1 MIGRLRG
8 TLLHK
13 QPPRL
18 LIEVGGVGYDVEAP
32 LSTFAALPAVNTE
45 AVLHTHLAVREDAQ
59 VLYGFATLA
68 ERDLFRDLIKV
79 SGIGAKLALTILSGT
94 NADELARCV
103 RDDDVAAL
111 TRLPGIGRKTAQRL
125 LVELRDKLPNVSLT
139 GSAKG
144 DGGGAAHSPENDARE
159 ALISLGFKPEDAA
172 RRLREVADPSLSAE
186 ELIRLA
192 LQTTVR
198 R

>member
-8 TLLHK
+8 TLLNK
-13 QPPRL
+13 QPPTL

-32 LSTFAALPAVNTE
+32 LSTFAVLPAVNQE
-45 AVLHTHLAVREDAQ
+45 AILHTHLAVREDAQ
-59 VLYGFATLA
+59 VLYGFATPA
-68 ERDLFRDLIKV
+68 ERELFRNLIKV

-94 NADELARCV
+94 DADELARCV

-125 LVELRDKLPNVSLT
+125 LVELRDRMQGNL
-139 GSAKG
+139 A
-144 DGGGAAHSPENDARE
+144 GGPGVGGTARPQSPENDARE

-186 ELIRLA
+186 ELIRRA
-192 LQTTVR
+192 LQATVR
-198 R
+198 G

>member
-13 QPPRL
+13 QPPL
-18 LIEVGGVGYDVEAP
+18 LLLEVGGVGYDVEAP
-32 LSTFAALPAVNTE
+32 LSTFAVLPPVNAE
-45 AVLHTHLAVREDAQ
+45 AVLHTHLAVREDSQ

-68 ERDLFRDLIKV
+68 ERDLFRNLIKV

-94 NADELARCV
+94 DADELARCV

-125 LVELRDKLPNVSLT
+125 LVELRDRLPDVQP
-139 GSAKG
+139 GSGRAA
-144 DGGGAAHSPENDARE
+144 GGKPAPENDARE
-159 ALISLGFKPEDAA
+159 ALISLGFKPDDAA

-186 ELIRLA
+186 ELIRRA

-198 R
+198 G

>member
-8 TLLHK
+8 TLLNK
-13 QPPRL
+13 QPPTL

-32 LSTFAALPAVNTE
+32 LSTFAVLPAVNQE
-45 AVLHTHLAVREDAQ
+45 AILHTHLAVREDAQ
-59 VLYGFATLA
+59 VLYGFATLG

-94 NADELARCV
+94 DADELARCV

-125 LVELRDKLPNVSLT
+125 LVELRDRMP
-139 GSAKG
+139 G
-144 DGGGAAHSPENDARE
+144 DLAGGPGAGGGTARPQSPENDARE
-159 ALISLGFKPEDAA
+159 ALISLGFKPDDAA

-186 ELIRLA
+186 ELIRRA
-192 LQTTVR
+192 LQATVR
-198 R
+198 G

>member
-8 TLLHK
+8 TLLNK
-13 QPPRL
+13 QPPTL
-18 LIEVGGVGYDVEAP
+18 LIEVGGIGYDVEAP
-32 LSTFAALPAVNTE
+32 LSTFAVLPAVNQE
-45 AVLHTHLAVREDAQ
+45 AILHTHLAVREDAQ

-94 NADELARCV
+94 DADELARCV
-103 RDDDVAAL
+103 HDDDVAAL

-125 LVELRDKLPNVSLT
+125 LVELRDRMPSDLS
-139 GSAKG
+139 GAAGG
-144 DGGGAAHSPENDARE
+144 DGARRPQSPENDARE
-159 ALISLGFKPEDAA
+159 ALISLGFKPDDAA

-186 ELIRLA
+186 ELIRRA
-192 LQTTVR
+192 LQATVR
-198 R
+198 G

>member
-8 TLLHK
+8 TLLNK
-13 QPPRL
+13 QPPTL

-32 LSTFAALPAVNTE
+32 LSTFAVLPPVNQQ
-45 AVLHTHLAVREDAQ
+45 AVLHTHLAVPEDAQ

-94 NADELARCV
+94 DADELARCV

-125 LVELRDKLPNVSLT
+125 LVELRDRMPDELVGT
-139 GSAKG
+139 GSP
-144 DGGGAAHSPENDARE
+144 GAARPQSPENDARE
-159 ALISLGFKPEDAA
+159 ALISLGFKPDDAA

-186 ELIRLA
+186 ELIRRA
-192 LQTTVR
+192 LQATVR
-198 R
+198 G

>member
-8 TLLHK
+8 TLLNK
-13 QPPRL
+13 QPPTL

-32 LSTFAALPAVNTE
+32 LSTFAVLPAVNQE
-45 AVLHTHLAVREDAQ
+45 AILHTHLAVREDAQ
-59 VLYGFATLA
+59 VLYGFATLG

-94 NADELARCV
+94 DADELARCV

-125 LVELRDKLPNVSLT
+125 LVELRDRMPGDLAG
-139 GSAKG
+139 GSGA
-144 DGGGAAHSPENDARE
+144 GGTARPQSPENDARE
-159 ALISLGFKPEDAA
+159 ALISLGFKPDDAA

-186 ELIRLA
+186 ELIRRA
-192 LQTTVR
+192 LQATVR
-198 R
+198 G

>member
-8 TLLHK
+8 TLLNK
-13 QPPRL
+13 QPPTL

-32 LSTFAALPAVNTE
+32 LSTFAVLPAVNQE
-45 AVLHTHLAVREDAQ
+45 AILHTHLAVREDAQ
-59 VLYGFATLA
+59 VLYGFATLG

-94 NADELARCV
+94 DADELARCV

-125 LVELRDKLPNVSLT
+125 LVELRDRMP
-139 GSAKG
+139 G
-144 DGGGAAHSPENDARE
+144 DLAGGPGP
-159 ALISLGFKPEDAA
+159 AA
-172 RRLREVADPSLSAE
+172 RRARRAP
-186 ELIRLA
+186 R
-192 LQTTVR
+192 TTPAR

>member
-13 QPPRL
+13 QPPML

-32 LSTFAALPAVNTE
+32 LSTFSVLPAVNRE
-45 AVLHTHLAVREDAQ
+45 AVIHTHLAVREDAQ

-94 NADELARCV
+94 DADELARCV

-125 LVELRDKLPNVSLT
+125 LVELRDRLPGGEIT
-139 GSAKG
+139 GLAG
-144 DGGGAAHSPENDARE
+144 DGKARPQSPENDARE
-159 ALISLGFKPEDAA
+159 ALISLGFKPDDAA

-186 ELIRLA
+186 ELIRRA
-192 LQTTVR
+192 LQATVR
-198 R
+198 G

>member
-13 QPPRL
+13 QPPLL

-32 LSTFAALPAVNTE
+32 LSTFAALPATNSE

-94 NADELARCV
+94 DADELARCV

-125 LVELRDKLPNVSLT
+125 LVELRDKLPDASLS
-139 GSAKG
+139 GGGKGGG
-144 DGGGAAHSPENDARE
+144 DGRAHTPENDARE
-159 ALISLGFKPEDAA
+159 ALISLGFKPDDAA
-172 RRLREVADPSLSAE
+172 RRLREVADPGLSAE

>member
-8 TLLHK
+8 TLLNK
-13 QPPRL
+13 QPPTL

-32 LSTFAALPAVNTE
+32 LSTFAVLPAVNQE

-59 VLYGFATLA
+59 VLYGFATLG

-94 NADELARCV
+94 DADELARCV

-125 LVELRDKLPNVSLT
+125 LVELRDRMPGDLAGGPGAT
-139 GSAKG
+139 GGTARPQ
-144 DGGGAAHSPENDARE
+144 SPENDARE
-159 ALISLGFKPEDAA
+159 ALISLGFKPDDAA

-186 ELIRLA
+186 ELIRRA
-192 LQTTVR
+192 LQATVR
-198 R
+198 G

>member
-8 TLLHK
+8 TLLNK
-13 QPPRL
+13 QPPTL

-32 LSTFAALPAVNTE
+32 LSTFAVLPAVNQE
-45 AVLHTHLAVREDAQ
+45 AILHTHLAVREDAQ
-59 VLYGFATLA
+59 VLYGFATLG

-94 NADELARCV
+94 DADELARCV

-125 LVELRDKLPNVSLT
+125 LVELRDRMPDDLT
-139 GSAKG
+139 GTA
-144 DGGGAAHSPENDARE
+144 GAATRAQSPEHDARE
-159 ALISLGFKPEDAA
+159 ALISLGFKPDDAA

-186 ELIRLA
+186 ELIRRA
-192 LQTTVR
+192 LQATVR
-198 R
+198 G

>member
-8 TLLHK
+8 TLLNK
-13 QPPRL
+13 QPPTL

-32 LSTFAALPAVNTE
+32 LSTFAVLPTVNQE
-45 AVLHTHLAVREDAQ
+45 AILHTHLAVREDAQ
-59 VLYGFATLA
+59 VLYGFATLG

-94 NADELARCV
+94 DADELARCV

-125 LVELRDKLPNVSLT
+125 LVELRDRMP
-139 GSAKG
+139 G
-144 DGGGAAHSPENDARE
+144 DLAGGPGAGGTARPQSPENDARE
-159 ALISLGFKPEDAA
+159 ALISLGFKPDDAA

-186 ELIRLA
+186 ELIRRA
-192 LQTTVR
+192 LQATVR
-198 R
+198 G

>member
-8 TLLHK
+8 TLLNK
-13 QPPRL
+13 QPPTL

-32 LSTFAALPAVNTE
+32 LSTFAVLPALNQE
-45 AVLHTHLAVREDAQ
+45 AILHTHLAVREDAQ
-59 VLYGFATLA
+59 VLYGFATLG

-94 NADELARCV
+94 DADELARCV

-125 LVELRDKLPNVSLT
+125 LVELRDRMPGDLGSGPGT
-139 GSAKG
+139 GG
-144 DGGGAAHSPENDARE
+144 TPRPQSPENDARE
-159 ALISLGFKPEDAA
+159 ALISLGFKPDDAA

-186 ELIRLA
+186 ELIRRA
-192 LQTTVR
+192 LQATVR
-198 R
+198 G

>member
-1 MIGRLRG
+1 VIGRLRG

-13 QPPRL
+13 QPPL
-18 LIEVGGVGYDVEAP
+18 LLLEVGGVGYDVEAP
-32 LSTFAALPAVNTE
+32 LSTFAVLPPVNTE
-45 AVLHTHLAVREDAQ
+45 AVLHTHLAVREDSQ

-68 ERDLFRDLIKV
+68 ERDLFRNLIKV

-94 NADELARCV
+94 DADELARCV

-125 LVELRDKLPNVSLT
+125 LVELRDRLPDVQP
-139 GSAKG
+139 GSGRAA
-144 DGGGAAHSPENDARE
+144 GGKPAPENDARE
-159 ALISLGFKPEDAA
+159 ALISLGFKPDDAA

-186 ELIRLA
+186 ELIRRA

-198 R
+198 G

>member
-8 TLLHK
+8 TLLNK
-13 QPPRL
+13 QPPTL

-32 LSTFAALPAVNTE
+32 LSTFAVLPAVNQE
-45 AVLHTHLAVREDAQ
+45 AILHTHLAVREDAQ
-59 VLYGFATLA
+59 VLYGFATLG

-94 NADELARCV
+94 DADELARCV

-125 LVELRDKLPNVSLT
+125 LVELRDRLPGDLVGGPGAT
-139 GSAKG
+139 GTARPQ
-144 DGGGAAHSPENDARE
+144 SPENDARE
-159 ALISLGFKPEDAA
+159 ALISLGFKPDGAA
-172 RRLREVADPSLSAE
+172 RRLREVTDQSLSAE
-186 ELIRLA
+186 ELIRRA
-192 LQTTVR
+192 LQATVR
-198 R
+198 G

>member
-8 TLLHK
+8 TLLNK
-13 QPPRL
+13 QPPTL

-32 LSTFAALPAVNTE
+32 LSTFAVLPAVNQE
-45 AVLHTHLAVREDAQ
+45 AILHTHLAVREDAQ
-59 VLYGFATLA
+59 VLYGFATLG

-94 NADELARCV
+94 DADELARCV

-125 LVELRDKLPNVSLT
+125 LVELRDRMP
-139 GSAKG
+139 G
-144 DGGGAAHSPENDARE
+144 DLAGGPGAGGTARPQSPENDARE
-159 ALISLGFKPEDAA
+159 ALISLGFKPDDAA

-186 ELIRLA
+186 ELIRRA
-192 LQTTVR
+192 LQATVR
-198 R
+198 G

>member
-8 TLLHK
+8 TLLSK
-13 QPPRL
+13 MPPTL

-32 LSTFAALPAVNTE
+32 LSTFAVLPQVNQE

-94 NADELARCV
+94 DADELARCV

-125 LVELRDKLPNVSLT
+125 LVELRDRMPDELT
-139 GSAKG
+139 GS
-144 DGGGAAHSPENDARE
+144 GGAASRPQSPENDARE
-159 ALISLGFKPEDAA
+159 ALISLGFKPDDAA

-186 ELIRLA
+186 ELIRRA
-192 LQTTVR
+192 LQATVR
-198 R
+198 G

>member
-8 TLLHK
+8 TLLTK
-13 QPPRL
+13 QPPTL

-32 LSTFAALPAVNTE
+32 LSTFAVLPPINQE
-45 AVLHTHLAVREDAQ
+45 AILHTHLAVREDAQ
-59 VLYGFATLA
+59 VLYGFATLG

-94 NADELARCV
+94 DADELARCV

-125 LVELRDKLPNVSLT
+125 LVELRDRMPDDLT
-139 GSAKG
+139 GTT
-144 DGGGAAHSPENDARE
+144 GAATRPQSPEHDARE
-159 ALISLGFKPEDAA
+159 ALISLGFKPDDAA

-186 ELIRLA
+186 ELIRRA
-192 LQTTVR
+192 LQATVR
-198 R
+198 G

>member
-8 TLLHK
+8 TLLNK
-13 QPPRL
+13 QPPTL
-18 LIEVGGVGYDVEAP
+18 LIEVGGIGYDVEAP
-32 LSTFAALPAVNTE
+32 LSTFAVLPAVNQE
-45 AVLHTHLAVREDAQ
+45 AILHTHLAVREDAQ

-94 NADELARCV
+94 DADELARCV

-125 LVELRDKLPNVSLT
+125 LVELRDRMP
-139 GSAKG
+139 G
-144 DGGGAAHSPENDARE
+144 DLAGGPGAGGTARPQSPENDARE
-159 ALISLGFKPEDAA
+159 ALISLGFKPDDAA

-186 ELIRLA
+186 ELIRRA
-192 LQTTVR
+192 LQATVR
-198 R
+198 G

>member
-13 QPPRL
+13 QPPLL
-18 LIEVGGVGYDVEAP
+18 LIEVGGIGYDVEAP
-32 LSTFAALPAVNTE
+32 LSTFAALPAINTE

-94 NADELARCV
+94 SADELARCV

-125 LVELRDKLPNVSLT
+125 LVELRDKLPDAALGGVS
-139 GSAKG
+139 G
-144 DGGGAAHSPENDARE
+144 DGGHKVHSPENDARE
-159 ALISLGFKPEDAA
+159 ALISLGFKPDDAA
-172 RRLREVADPSLSAE
+172 RRLREVADPGLSAE

-198 R
+198 G

>member
-1 MIGRLRG
+1 VIGRLRG

-13 QPPRL
+13 QPPTL
-18 LIEVGGVGYDVEAP
+18 LIEVGGIGYDVEAP
-32 LSTFAALPAVNTE
+32 LSTFAALPAVNEE
-45 AVLHTHLAVREDAQ
+45 AILHTHLAVREDSQ
-59 VLYGFATLA
+59 VLYGFATLS

-79 SGIGAKLALTILSGT
+79 SGIGAKLALTILSGSD
-94 NADELARCV
+94 AAELARCV

-125 LVELRDKLPNVSLT
+125 LVELRDRLPEAGPAGT
-139 GSAKG
+139 ATP
-144 DGGGAAHSPENDARE
+144 ATAERSPESDARE
-159 ALISLGFKPEDAA
+159 ALISLGFKPDYAA
-172 RRLREVADPSLSAE
+172 RRLREVADPALSAE

-198 R
+198 G

>member
-13 QPPRL
+13 RPPL
-18 LIEVGGVGYDVEAP
+18 LLLEVGGVGYEIEAP
-32 LSTFAALPAVNTE
+32 LSTFAVLPSVNAEAL
-45 AVLHTHLAVREDAQ
+45 LHTHLAVRDDSH

-94 NADELARCV
+94 DADELARCV
-103 RDDDVAAL
+103 REDDAAAL

-125 LVELRDKLPNVSLT
+125 LIELRDRLPEGQPLT
-139 GSAKG
+139 GTAG
-144 DGGGAAHSPENDARE
+144 RGAPRSPENDARE
-159 ALISLGFKPEDAA
+159 ALISLGFKPDDAA

-186 ELIRLA
+186 ELIRRA
-192 LQTTVR
+192 LQATVR
-198 R
+198 G

>member
-8 TLLHK
+8 TLLLK
-13 QPPRL
+13 QPPYL

-32 LSTFAALPAVNTE
+32 LSTFAVLPALNREV
-45 AVLHTHLAVREDAQ
+45 VLHTHLAVREDAQ

-68 ERDLFRDLIKV
+68 ERDLFRDLIRV

-94 NADELARCV
+94 DADELARCV

-125 LVELRDKLPNVSLT
+125 LVELRDRLPDDLVS
-139 GSAKG
+139 GG
-144 DGGGAAHSPENDARE
+144 RGEGGGARSSAENDARE
-159 ALISLGFKPEDAA
+159 ALISLGFKPDDAA
-172 RRLREVADPSLSAE
+172 RRLREVVDPALSAE
-186 ELIRLA
+186 ELIRAA
-192 LQTTVR
+192 LQVTVR
-198 R
+198 G

>member
-8 TLLHK
+8 TLLNK
-13 QPPRL
+13 QPPTL
-18 LIEVGGVGYDVEAP
+18 LLEVGGIGYDVEAP
-32 LSTFAALPAVNTE
+32 LSTFAVLPAVNQE
-45 AVLHTHLAVREDAQ
+45 AILHTHLAVREDAQ

-94 NADELARCV
+94 DADELARCV

-125 LVELRDKLPNVSLT
+125 LVELRDRMPNDLAGTT
-139 GSAKG
+139 GG
-144 DGGGAAHSPENDARE
+144 DGAGRPQSPENDARE
-159 ALISLGFKPEDAA
+159 ALISLGFKPDDAA

-186 ELIRLA
+186 ELIRRA
-192 LQTTVR
+192 LQATVR
-198 R
+198 G

>member
-32 LSTFAALPAVNTE
+32 LSTFAVLPAVNTE

-144 DGGGAAHSPENDARE
+144 DGGGTAHSPENDARE